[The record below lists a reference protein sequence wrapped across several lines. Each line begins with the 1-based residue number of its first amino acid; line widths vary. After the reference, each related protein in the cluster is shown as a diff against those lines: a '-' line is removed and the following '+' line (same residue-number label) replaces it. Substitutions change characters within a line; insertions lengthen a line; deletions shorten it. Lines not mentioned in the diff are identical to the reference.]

1 MSFKNPFSAW
11 LKRNGN
17 PYRLEKSEIGKCSD
31 GDTGRFQY
39 VRHDHFTHQQDSN
52 GALLR
57 SYYSRPVDD
66 EVPYERASQ
75 EAMAFTFG
83 SAHGRDLIAGQCV
96 AVKQINMGIDE
107 RWNTHTWGQEWSFE
121 DGSSVVE
128 LVASS
133 NS

>member
-1 MSFKNPFSAW
+1 MTLKDVFSPFR
-11 LKRNGN
+11 KRNGN
-17 PYRLEKSEIGKCSD
+17 PYRLQRSEIDKYSD

-57 SYYSRPVDD
+57 SYYSFPVED
-66 EVPYERASQ
+66 EVTYERASK

-83 SAHGRDLIAGQCV
+83 SAHGKDLIAGQCV
-96 AVKQINMGIDE
+96 SVKQINMGSDE
-107 RWNTHTWGQEWSFE
+107 RWNTRTWGQEWSFE

-128 LVASS
+128 LIASS